1 MFLLLVLVCGADFL
15 AVLGKCGETSCRL
28 LYESPESVLEL
39 RIESFPVASLPPSK
53 TARVHVIDGLEKGK
67 VYLGSVGGSA
77 LRLVMSSGVRTKVAF
92 LSCNRGFE
100 DRDFSFYSVLQKTE
114 RDLTVHLG
122 DQVYVDS
129 VSKGLRGNE
138 TEEQLVESIRN
149 VYRETWR
156 PIKGALLSSPSFFF
170 FFFGNLILSLGWK
183 RYYASGRSR
192 GD

>member
-1 MFLLLVLVCGADFL
+1 MRCSAVLLLLVLVCGADFL

-28 LYESPESVLEL
+28 LYESPCVLEL
-39 RIESFPVASLPPSK
+39 RIDFFPVVSLPPSQ

-67 VYLGSVGGSA
+67 VYLGSVGDVA
-77 LRLVMSSGVRTKVAF
+77 IRLVMSGGARTKVAF

-100 DRDFSFYSVLQKTE
+100 DQDFSFYSVLQKAE

-138 TEEQLVESIRN
+138 TEEQLVETIRN

-170 FFFGNLILSLGWK
+170 FLLLIGF
-183 RYYASGRSR
+183 
-192 GD
+192 